1 MAVQASRTRA
11 APTLA
16 PADGEVVARV
26 LGGDV
31 ALFEVLMRRHNPRLY
46 RAIRSVL
53 RDEAEV
59 EDAMQQAYLQAYAH
73 LAEFQGHAAFST
85 WLVRI
90 GVNEALMRLR
100 GRDRLVPLA
109 DLRGEDGEGA
119 DLEVEDVTETG
130 PEDAAVAREAR
141 ALLEEAVDRLPLH
154 LRTVYVLRE
163 LEQLSTAEVATA
175 LELGDEAVK
184 VRLHRARLAL
194 RGLIAERVGHSAPE
208 AFGFLA
214 PRCDRVVAA
223 VLAAIPRPGDA
234 PRPQ

>member
-1 MAVQASRTRA
+1 MAVQAGRTRVV
-11 APTLA
+11 PTLA
-16 PADGEVVARV
+16 PADDEVVARV
-26 LGGDV
+26 LEGDV

-73 LAEFQGHAAFST
+73 LGDFQGQAAFST

-100 GRDRLVPLA
+100 GRGRLVLA
-109 DLRGEDGEGA
+109 AEPPEGGRVGEEEHVA
-119 DLEVEDVTETG
+119 DPS
-130 PEDAAVAREAR
+130 PEDQAATHEAR
-141 ALLEEAVDRLPLH
+141 ALLEQAVDRLPLH

-163 LEQLSTAEVATA
+163 IEQLSTAEVAAA
-175 LELGDEAVK
+175 LELGEEAVK

-194 RGLIAERVGHSAPE
+194 RELIAARVGQSAPK

-223 VLAAIPRPGDA
+223 VLAAIPAR
-234 PRPQ
+234 R

>member
-1 MAVQASRTRA
+1 MTVQASSVRGVPARA
-11 APTLA
+11 PS
-16 PADGEVVARV
+16 DSDVVARV
-26 LGGDV
+26 LEGDV

-53 RDEAEV
+53 RNEAEV

-73 LAEFQGHAAFST
+73 LGDFQGHAAFST

-100 GRDRLVPLA
+100 GRERLVPLL
-109 DLRGEDGEGA
+109 DEREDGGIGREEERVA
-119 DLEVEDVTETG
+119 DPS
-130 PEDAAVAREAR
+130 PEDAAAAREAR
-141 ALLEEAVDRLPLH
+141 VLLEQAVDRLPLH

-163 LEQLSTAEVATA
+163 IEQLSTAEVAAA
-175 LELGDEAVK
+175 LDLGEEAVK

-194 RGLIAERVGHSAPE
+194 RGLIAERVGQGAPE

-223 VLAAIPRPGDA
+223 VLAAIAARS
-234 PRPQ
+234 

>member
-1 MAVQASRTRA
+1 MAVQAGRTRS
-11 APTLA
+11 APALA

-26 LGGDV
+26 LEGDV
-31 ALFEVLMRRHNPRLY
+31 ALFEVLMRRHNTRLY
-46 RAIRSVL
+46 PAIRSVL

-73 LAEFQGHAAFST
+73 LGDFQGQAAFST

-100 GRDRLVPLA
+100 GRGRLVLVEEPPEGGAAGEEERVA
-109 DLRGEDGEGA
+109 DPS
-119 DLEVEDVTETG
+119 
-130 PEDAAVAREAR
+130 PEDEAATHEAR
-141 ALLEEAVDRLPLH
+141 ALLEQAVDRLPLH

-163 LEQLSTAEVATA
+163 IEQLSTSEVAAA
-175 LELGDEAVK
+175 LDLGEEAVK

-194 RGLIAERVGHSAPE
+194 RELIAERVGKGAPE

-223 VLAAIPRPGDA
+223 VLAAIPRPAGG
-234 PRPQ
+234 Q

>member
-1 MAVQASRTRA
+1 MTVQASSVRGVPA
-11 APTLA
+11 GAPSD
-16 PADGEVVARV
+16 PDVVARV
-26 LGGDV
+26 LDGDV

-53 RDEAEV
+53 RNEAEV

-73 LAEFQGHAAFST
+73 LGDFQGHAAFST

-100 GRDRLVPLA
+100 GRDRLVPLP
-109 DLRGEDGEGA
+109 DEREDGGIGGEGERVA
-119 DLEVEDVTETG
+119 DPS
-130 PEDAAVAREAR
+130 PEDEAATREAR
-141 ALLEEAVDRLPLH
+141 VLLEQAVDRLPVH

-163 LEQLSTAEVATA
+163 IEQLSTAEVAAA
-175 LELGDEAVK
+175 LDLGEEAVK

-194 RGLIAERVGHSAPE
+194 RGLIAERVGRSAPE

-223 VLAAIPRPGDA
+223 VLAAIAARS
-234 PRPQ
+234 